1 MQLISRRDAF
11 LKDWLVIIFSFL
23 VRAPWREMGE
33 VVHLFWGKD
42 LFRDEDIGSLF
53 KGKSS
58 NNFINKSQ
66 RLGVVV
72 EGIQDFKKNC
82 SHSGGNI

>member
-1 MQLISRRDAF
+1 MQLISRREAF

-58 NNFINKSQ
+58 NNFIYPVFHPFVGLDSDCFPL
-66 RLGVVV
+66 RVARTCLG
-72 EGIQDFKKNC
+72 
-82 SHSGGNI
+82 SS